1 MAPNPRTLNK
11 PNWGGE
17 MRPRAYLL
25 TTGMVTLLLGFMIG
39 RAVEAAEPTTESP
52 AAWAGKMQESAKVLA
67 DGFPFLYSRREF
79 RLAENKKRILSY
91 LERFKQSSHTLP
103 VSEGEKFIGL
113 DPLIGV
119 FNTEIVELL
128 DTATQSYTD
137 GDFDKAQTLVRSA
150 VHKCFACHTAYQ
162 MGPLVQRMNVEVKGI
177 PLEAMSKVEVLVA
190 LRQFVPALSIIEA
203 KLSSGGTVEQLLPF
217 LKMHLLISVRS
228 LQDLA
233 RAQKAVRLFEKG
245 LGKAK
250 DHQVPLKQWSDDLAF
265 WESLKGTPSEKA
277 TQLAKRGQTPA
288 TNLSDGSYVLDLLKS
303 YVLHQTLIDRKD
315 QKALAKAYRDLGK
328 AYQSL
333 QAPILSDL
341 PKIYFSACRKAGVG
355 SEIAKDCQE

>member
-1 MAPNPRTLNK
+1 MGLRNNVVTVIVMA
-11 PNWGGE
+11 G
-17 MRPRAYLL
+17 L
-25 TTGMVTLLLGFMIG
+25 TSFTFVGP
-39 RAVEAAEPTTESP
+39 VEAAEPATESP
-52 AAWAGKMQESAKVLA
+52 AAWANKMQESAKVLA

-79 RLAENKKRILSY
+79 RLNENKKRILSY
-91 LERFKQSSHTLP
+91 LDRFKQSSHTLP

-119 FNTEIVELL
+119 FNTEIGEVL
-128 DTATQSYTD
+128 DTATKSYTE
-137 GDFDKAQTLVRSA
+137 GDFDKAQSLVRSA

-228 LQDLA
+228 LQDMA
-233 RAQKAVRLFEKG
+233 RAQKAMGLFEKG
-245 LGKAK
+245 LGKTK
-250 DHQVPLKQWSDDLAF
+250 DHQVPLKAWSDDLAF
-265 WESLKGTPSEKA
+265 WNSLKGTTAEKS
-277 TQLAKRGQTPA
+277 TQLAQRGQTPA
-288 TNLSDGSYVLDLLKS
+288 ANASEGSYVLDLLKS

-315 QKALAKAYRDLGK
+315 QKALAKAYRDLGR

-333 QAPILSDL
+333 RAPILSDL
-341 PKIYFSACRKAGVG
+341 PKIYFSACRKAAAG